1 LNALPHSLISERAI
15 LARRLFLAGHFPL
28 DLLELIHSLRVLILV
43 EAEIYEVALEKL
55 PFRLYRLVQLIL
67 DLLNYETRPVV
78 RLRGHGIAGSR
89 LLHQGPLCLHQE
101 PSGVI
106 SVDGLVC
113 GGPLGVKVGLLRTH
127 RPQVVLIVLP
137 PLRERFLVLLRDV
150 PQQVLLHMI
159 DALDGLELE
168 EVSVG
173 AVLRHEVG
181 HGLSHLILLLIE
193 ISRLD

>member
-1 LNALPHSLISERAI
+1 M
-15 LARRLFLAGHFPL
+15 
-28 DLLELIHSLRVLILV
+28 
-43 EAEIYEVALEKL
+43 
-55 PFRLYRLVQLIL
+55 
-67 DLLNYETRPVV
+67 
-78 RLRGHGIAGSR
+78 
-89 LLHQGPLCLHQE
+89 
-101 PSGVI
+101 
-106 SVDGLVC
+106 
-113 GGPLGVKVGLLRTH
+113 KVGLLRTH
-127 RPQVVLIVLP
+127 RPQVVLIILS